1 MMKTA
6 LLLFSAVVCGCSGME
21 PLRGT
26 VMPEYLNIRSG
37 AGLGYRI
44 IGRLRNGDTVR
55 ILSSPKEEWCRIS
68 MPENAS
74 VWIAASML
82 NQDGIPQEGALL
94 YSGPGAAYE
103 EIGKAAPEKAE
114 IREKAKNGKWLR
126 TKPQKGLFAYVS
138 SAYLEIR
145 EPETAGRL
153 PVKTVAKQPPE
164 PAPIEDSGSS
174 VAAEGVVKRIGEKQA
189 PATHALIV
197 KVNDEEFVAA
207 YLTAPEL
214 NLALW
219 EKRRVRVNGTRY
231 WVRGWRRPLI
241 TVEKIIP
248 AWQR

>member
-114 IREKAKNGKWLR
+114 IRAPCV
-126 TKPQKGLFAYVS
+126 T
-138 SAYLEIR
+138 SAMR
-145 EPETAGRL
+145 E
-153 PVKTVAKQPPE
+153 
-164 PAPIEDSGSS
+164 
-174 VAAEGVVKRIGEKQA
+174 
-189 PATHALIV
+189 
-197 KVNDEEFVAA
+197 
-207 YLTAPEL
+207 
-214 NLALW
+214 
-219 EKRRVRVNGTRY
+219 
-231 WVRGWRRPLI
+231 
-241 TVEKIIP
+241 
-248 AWQR
+248 

>member
-126 TKPQKGLFAYVS
+126 IKPQKGLFAYVS
-138 SAYLEIR
+138 SAYLEISNAR
-145 EPETAGRL
+145 FS
-153 PVKTVAKQPPE
+153 
-164 PAPIEDSGSS
+164 SG
-174 VAAEGVVKRIGEKQA
+174 A
-189 PATHALIV
+189 
-197 KVNDEEFVAA
+197 
-207 YLTAPEL
+207 
-214 NLALW
+214 
-219 EKRRVRVNGTRY
+219 VR
-231 WVRGWRRPLI
+231 
-241 TVEKIIP
+241 
-248 AWQR
+248 